1 MCFLS
6 SCAGVPAAKDRLP
19 EMHSVFFSY
28 GWASWLAVVTGM
40 LRMCL
45 KMPTVPDVE
54 DCNRPLITLI
64 PQKSVCD
71 LLHSLCT
78 LESLCTVFMIQ
89 HVKCN
94 ITLQIMLFSWRRES
108 HYTAKTGLE
117 LTILFPQLPKCRD
130 YNMCPHAWSN
140 SFSPKRS
147 VCVCFRL
154 KGSPFRL
161 FLCYGC
167 FFISL

>member
-6 SCAGVPAAKDRLP
+6 SCTGMPAAKDRLP

-40 LRMCL
+40 LLMCL

-94 ITLQIMLFSWRRES
+94 ITLQIMLFN
-108 HYTAKTGLE
+108 YTAKAGLE

-140 SFSPKRS
+140 SFFHQRDL
-147 VCVCFRL
+147 CVCFRL